1 MNEKKL
7 LIIGSTGQLG
17 TDMCREAK
25 KAGYEV
31 TGVDFPE
38 IDISDRRSVEH
49 HISISKPS
57 LIINCAVR
65 CEAQSMFSMSTI
77 LPNRKATGSCC
88 GSWIAC

>member
-57 LIINCAVR
+57 VIINCAAYTAVDD
-65 CEAQSMFSMSTI
+65 CETNQAQAFA
-77 LPNRKATGSCC
+77 LNADGPG
-88 GSWIAC
+88 